1 MGDQVDSMLSD
12 VSVDVISEDKE
23 VVITK
28 PSDIMKSNIPSNVV
42 VTDVSSTIPQ
52 VDHDT
57 VLCHMSLSPELDL
70 VKPVQKEDWGVTP
83 WPLIDPDTQFSF
95 DKQPDLTSHPGPAP
109 SLILQALT
117 MSNSNDA
124 INLER
129 LETIGDSFLKYAIT
143 TFLFIQHPNIH
154 EGKLSHLRSKQ
165 VSNLN
170 LYQLGR
176 ARGLGEC
183 MIATKFEPHDNWL
196 PPCYHVPRE
205 LEQAL
210 IESGVPASHWN
221 MADLPRVED
230 MTQEEICNLLR
241 EKCGALCTDSSDQ
254 DIQSI
259 PSFIPYNLLT
269 QHSIPDKSIAD
280 CVEALIGAY
289 LIACGPRGA
298 LLFMTWLGV
307 AVLPPSE
314 NRAQPL
320 PLSPPPTPMLD
331 TPSITDPDRQLAY
344 LLDGYT
350 KFEHM
355 IGYVWRDKYYLLQAF
370 SHASFYPNRLTDC
383 YQRLEFLGDAV
394 LDYLITRHLYQD
406 TRLHSPG
413 ALTDLRSALVNNT
426 IFACLAVRH
435 QFHKFFKHLSPGLQT
450 VCDRF
455 VRIQAENGWKV
466 SEECYLLEED
476 ETEEA
481 EDIEVPK
488 ALGDIFESVAGSIYL
503 DSGLSLD
510 AVWKVYYRM
519 MRDEIDQFSSHVP
532 KSPIRE
538 LLELEPETAK
548 FGKPEK
554 LADGRR
560 VRVSV
565 EVFGKG
571 TYKGIGRN
579 YRIAKCTAAKCALKA
594 LKKMDHRKRR

>member
-1 MGDQVDSMLSD
+1 
-12 VSVDVISEDKE
+12 
-23 VVITK
+23 
-28 PSDIMKSNIPSNVV
+28 
-42 VTDVSSTIPQ
+42 
-52 VDHDT
+52 
-57 VLCHMSLSPELDL
+57 
-70 VKPVQKEDWGVTP
+70 
-83 WPLIDPDTQFSF
+83 
-95 DKQPDLTSHPGPAP
+95 
-109 SLILQALT
+109 

-143 TFLFIQHPNIH
+143 TFLFCQNPNIH

-170 LYQLGR
+170 LYMLGQ
-176 ARGLGEC
+176 ARGLGQA
-183 MIATKFEPHDNWL
+183 MVATKFEPHDNWL

-210 IESGVPASHWN
+210 IQSGVPPSYWN
-221 MADLPRVED
+221 MADLPQVQE
-230 MTQEEICNLLR
+230 MSQEEICRVLK
-241 EKCGALCTDSSDQ
+241 EKCGSVVLDKQSSDKE
-254 DIQSI
+254 IQSI

-289 LIACGPRGA
+289 LISCGPRGA

-307 AVLPPSE
+307 EVLPKDAAGSPQSL
-314 NRAQPL
+314 Q
-320 PLSPPPTPMLD
+320 SPPSPLIVTPAISAPERHLH
-331 TPSITDPDRQLAY
+331 Y
-344 LLDGYT
+344 LLDGYN

-355 IGYVWRDKYYLLQAF
+355 IGYVWRDKAYLLQAF

-406 TRLHSPG
+406 KRLHSPG

-435 QFHKFFKHLSPGLQT
+435 QFHKFFKHLSPGLQN

-466 SEECYLLEED
+466 SEECYLIEED

-488 ALGDIFESVAGSIYL
+488 ALGDIFESVAGAIYL

-519 MRDEIDQFSSHVP
+519 MR
-532 KSPIRE
+532 
-538 LLELEPETAK
+538 
-548 FGKPEK
+548 
-554 LADGRR
+554 
-560 VRVSV
+560 
-565 EVFGKG
+565 
-571 TYKGIGRN
+571 
-579 YRIAKCTAAKCALKA
+579 
-594 LKKMDHRKRR
+594 